1 MSMFVVDHGSPRA
14 EPALVE
20 PGTRL
25 AEILDAL
32 AARMTPEQRG
42 AFFSQ
47 MAAMDRHGP
56 LSAASVTLGRA

>member
-1 MSMFVVDHGSPRA
+1 MSTFVVDRTAPHA
-14 EPALVE
+14 EPALIE

-25 AEILDAL
+25 ADILDVL

-47 MAAMDRHGP
+47 MVAMDRHGP
-56 LSAASVTLGRA
+56 LSAATSTLGRA